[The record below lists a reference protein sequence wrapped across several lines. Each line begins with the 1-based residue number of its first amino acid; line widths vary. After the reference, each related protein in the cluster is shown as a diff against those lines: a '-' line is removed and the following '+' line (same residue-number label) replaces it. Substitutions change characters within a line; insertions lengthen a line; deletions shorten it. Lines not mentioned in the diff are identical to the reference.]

1 VTAWGGRLIRYGELW
16 HAVGLKKRV
25 QAHERTGMRL
35 TGGMCFISLLALS
48 RHAHGY
54 ILSKIK

>member
-1 VTAWGGRLIRYGELW
+1 MMAVGLLGELW
-16 HAVGLKKRV
+16 HAVGLKKRA
-25 QAHERTGMRL
+25 QAHERRGMRL
-35 TGGMCFISLLALS
+35 TGGRCFISLLVLS